1 MTGRRPLAHDA
12 ALPPL
17 GLPGLDPSWSRLVS
31 APSSDGGVRTWHL
44 LDTAVLLDRMGE
56 RPVGTVLAVHGNPT
70 WSYLWRSLLAQS
82 LSAPSGAM
90 WRVIAV
96 DQLEMGFS
104 ERTGIARTVAD
115 RVRDLSLLT
124 DALQLTGPVVTV
136 GHDWGGIVSLGWA
149 IDHPELL
156 AGVVAMNTTVHQ
168 GADEPL
174 PRALRLAL
182 AAPITRIGT
191 SGTSLFLDVTLAIAH
206 PPLTAGVRGG
216 FRAPYRSAARRAG
229 IEAFVRD
236 IPVRAGRPSATE
248 LRRIGDGVAEL
259 AVPALIL
266 WGPRDIVFQERYLAD
281 LMRRLPHAGV
291 HRFEGAGHL
300 VPEDADVAGTVLTWL
315 GATFVAAGAP
325 AFHPRSGSGRADD
338 RVDARSD
345 ASGGAPGGAA
355 DLFQPLW
362 SEIDARQEERS
373 TALTE
378 MLPAGPRSVSWFELH
393 ERVHRL
399 AAGFADAGMRS
410 GQRVSLLVPPGAD
423 LTATLYACLRIGAV
437 VVVADAGLGAAGLTR
452 AVRGA
457 RPDWIV
463 GVRAG
468 LIAARIF
475 GWPGVR
481 IASES
486 PGPLLRRLLGVR
498 YSLAEI
504 ADLGEHRPVPHPP
517 QPDDLAAVLFTSG
530 STGPAKGVRYTHRQL
545 GGVRDAL
552 RSQHGLGRDTGLVAG
567 FAPFAL
573 FGPAFGCRTATPQM
587 DVTRPATLTADRLAA
602 AIDAVDADAVFLSPA
617 AMTNVVATAD
627 GRRGSFDRI
636 RVVLSAGAPLG
647 EPLLARASA
656 IFPAASLHTPYG
668 MTECLLVADITLD
681 GIRAAGSGDGVCVG
695 RPAGDARVRIAPLDA
710 AGRPAAAGEERA
722 EVTGEILIRAPLML
736 AGYDRLWLT
745 DRAALAGSPDDRW
758 HRTGDVGH
766 LDRSGRLWIEGRLPH
781 LITSASG
788 VLTPVGVEQRAEAA
802 GVARAAA
809 VGVGPR
815 GTQQLV
821 VIAEGE
827 PAGLVAGPLATAVRG
842 AVHVPVA
849 AVLGVRRLPTDIRH
863 NSKIDRPRLAR
874 WATAV
879 LEGGRVPRP

>member
-1 MTGRRPLAHDA
+1 MTARGRFAQDA
-12 ALPPL
+12 TLPPA
-17 GLPGLDPSWSRLVS
+17 GLPGLDPAWSRLVD
-31 APSSDGGVRTWHL
+31 APTSDGSVRTWHL

-70 WSYLWRSLLAQS
+70 WSYLWRGLLAQS
-82 LSAPSGAM
+82 LSAPTGAM

-104 ERTGIARTVAD
+104 ERTGVTRTVAD
-115 RVRDLSLLT
+115 RVRDLGLLT
-124 DALQLTGPVVTV
+124 DALQLDGSVVTV
-136 GHDWGGIVSLGWA
+136 GHDWGGVVSLGWA

-168 GADEPL
+168 GPDEPL
-174 PRALRLAL
+174 PPALRLAL
-182 AAPITRIGT
+182 AAPVTRLGT
-191 SGTSLFLDVTLAIAH
+191 SGTSLFLDATLAIAH
-206 PPLTAGVRGG
+206 PPLAAGVREA
-216 FRAPYRSAARRAG
+216 FRAPYRSAPRRAG

-236 IPVRAGRPSATE
+236 IPTRAGQPSTAE
-248 LRRIGDGVAEL
+248 LQRIGAGVARL

-266 WGPRDIVFQERYLAD
+266 WGPRDVVFQERYLAD

-315 GATFVAAGAP
+315 GATFVAPDP
-325 AFHPRSGSGRADD
+325 A
-338 RVDARSD
+338 
-345 ASGGAPGGAA
+345 ASGPSTGWTAF
-355 DLFQPLW
+355 DLPFEPLW
-362 SEIDARQEERS
+362 GEIEARREERS
-373 TALTE
+373 VALTE
-378 MLPAGPRSVSWFELH
+378 MLPSGPRHVSWRELN
-393 ERVHRL
+393 ERVQQL
-399 AAGFADAGMRS
+399 AAGFVVAGMRA

-423 LTATLYACLRIGAV
+423 LTATLYACLRIGAI
-437 VVVADAGLGAAGLTR
+437 VVVADAGLGATGLTR

-468 LIAARIF
+468 LVAARFF

-486 PGPLLRRLLGVR
+486 LAPALRRLLGVR
-498 YSLAEI
+498 HSLREVAR
-504 ADLGEHRPVPHPP
+504 LGEHGTVPTPP
-517 QPDDLAAVLFTSG
+517 GPDDLAAVLFTSG

-552 RSQHGLGRDTGLVAG
+552 RAQHGLGRETGLVAG

-573 FGPAFGCRTATPQM
+573 LGPAFGCRTATPLM

-602 AIDAVDADAVFLSPA
+602 AIEAVDADAVFLSPA
-617 AMTNVVATAD
+617 AMTNVVATAQ
-627 GRRGSFDRI
+627 GRRDCFDRI

-695 RPAGDARVRIAPLDA
+695 RPAGAARVLIAPLDA
-710 AGRPAAAGEERA
+710 AGRPALVGQNVAG
-722 EVTGEILIRAPLML
+722 VTGEILIRAPLML

-745 DRAALAGSPDDRW
+745 DRAARAESPEGRW

-766 LDRSGRLWIEGRLPH
+766 LDHDGRLWIEGRLPH
-781 LITSASG
+781 IITAATG

-802 GVARAAA
+802 GVSRAAA

-821 VIAEGE
+821 VIAEEQE
-827 PAGLVAGPLATAVRG
+827 PGLVVGPLAAAVRN
-842 AVHVPVA
+842 AIDVPVA

-879 LEGGRVPRP
+879 LAGGRVPRP